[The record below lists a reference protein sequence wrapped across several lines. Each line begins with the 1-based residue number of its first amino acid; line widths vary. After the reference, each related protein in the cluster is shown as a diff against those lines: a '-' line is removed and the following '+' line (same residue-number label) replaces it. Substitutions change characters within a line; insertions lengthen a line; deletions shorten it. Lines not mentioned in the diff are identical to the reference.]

1 MTKDKSSINRTKDT
15 AGFYHTGREEGERQ
29 LRFDRG
35 TLLLEGVAELPT
47 GLDGWF
53 CYDPRVDAYRA
64 PASCYSAII
73 GPLKSELGRNK
84 APRYQLRDLSCALEM
99 IPYPHQQEALAAW
112 QAAKG
117 RGVVVLPTGAGK
129 TLVGL
134 LALCWA
140 RRDGLILV
148 PTLDLMQQWY
158 ALLRAAFPDQEIG
171 LLGGGYHEPQPL
183 TIATYDSAARH
194 IERLGDRFG
203 LLIFDEVHHLPSE
216 FYRAIAEFSLAPY
229 RLGLTATPERGDGR
243 DADLASLVGPIVYR
257 KRPEQLAGDVLAD
270 FQVRPV
276 HVDLSPA
283 ERAAYSQALEERNS
297 FLQANRLSLSTLEG
311 WNRFVMLSA
320 RSVEGRRAMRA
331 HRDARRIAHA
341 TPGKLRALGM
351 IFANHPGHK
360 TVIFT
365 EDNAT
370 AYEVSQRFLV
380 PCLTHQT
387 PIKERQAFLDGFKTG
402 LYTAIVTSN
411 VLNEG
416 VDVPDASVGVILSG
430 SASAREF
437 IQRLGRILRRGNG
450 KRAILY
456 EVIARETR
464 EERVADRRR
473 TPPDASQKAGQIAAT
488 LALFERSPTDSV
500 TESHSEGGSRPLKPR

>member
-1 MTKDKSSINRTKDT
+1 MTHRTQDSPSP
-15 AGFYHTGREEGERQ
+15 YRTGRDDHDHSCR

-35 TLLLEGVAELPT
+35 TLLLEGVAELPS
-47 GLDGWF
+47 GLETWF

-64 PASCYSAII
+64 RANHYYEII
-73 GPLKSELGRNK
+73 GPLKSELNRNQ
-84 APRYQLRDLSCALEM
+84 APRYQRRELRCALEM
-99 IPYPHQQEALAAW
+99 TPYPHQQEALAAW
-112 QAAKG
+112 QATKG

-140 RRDGLILV
+140 RRDALILV

-158 ALLRAAFPDQEIG
+158 ALLRVAFPDQEIG
-171 LLGGGYHEPQPL
+171 LIGGGYHEPQPL

-203 LLIFDEVHHLPSE
+203 LLIFDEAHHLPSE
-216 FYRAIAEFSLAPY
+216 FYRIIAEFSLAPY
-229 RLGLTATPERGDGR
+229 RLGLTATPERSDGR
-243 DADLASLVGPIVYR
+243 DADLPDLIGPLVYR

-270 FQVRPV
+270 YQVRPI
-276 HVDLSPA
+276 HVDLSPT
-283 ERAAYSQALEERNS
+283 ERTAYQQALDERNT
-297 FLQANRLSLSTLEG
+297 FLQANRLSLGSLEG

-331 HRDARRIAHA
+331 HRESRRIAHA
-341 TPGKLRALGM
+341 TPAKLRALGM
-351 IFANHPGHK
+351 ILANHPGAR

-370 AYEVSQRFLV
+370 AYEVSQRFLI

-387 PIKERQAFLDGFKTG
+387 AIKERQTILDHFKSGT
-402 LYTAIVTSN
+402 YAAIVTSN

-416 VDVPDASVGVILSG
+416 VDVPEASIGVILSG

-437 IQRLGRILRRGNG
+437 VQRLGRILRRGDG
-450 KRAILY
+450 KRAVLY

-473 TPPDASQKAGQIAAT
+473 TPPDTTRKTERIEAT
-488 LALFERSPTDSV
+488 LALFDPERTFDPNSD
-500 TESHSEGGSRPLKPR
+500 R